1 MIDTKAIISGRDFDF
16 DYPTSL
22 TLVGPGKT
30 SVPCPVPEG
39 TCVMYI
45 RLSVIYAQFDRSSF
59 NREQSS
65 QSTIEQNLRS
75 NSCYIGPISA
85 RRFTWQESVEVPV
98 GELENSG
105 KDLPE
110 EYKMIGTDSK
120 MVRSMK
126 RFSKNTSCI
135 ALNYDV
141 LSNMYGIDLKRN
153 METVSDTENKNENEE
168 KQDLPF

>member
-1 MIDTKAIISGRDFDF
+1 
-16 DYPTSL
+16 
-22 TLVGPGKT
+22 
-30 SVPCPVPEG
+30 
-39 TCVMYI
+39 MYI

-75 NSCYIGPISA
+75 NSCYIGPVSA

-105 KDLPE
+105 KDLPP
-110 EYKMIGTDSK
+110 EYTVMGSDSK

-141 LSNMYGIDLKRN
+141 LSTMYGIDLKRN
-153 METVSDTENKNENEE
+153 IESSDTENKADSINE
-168 KQDLPF
+168 KQELPF